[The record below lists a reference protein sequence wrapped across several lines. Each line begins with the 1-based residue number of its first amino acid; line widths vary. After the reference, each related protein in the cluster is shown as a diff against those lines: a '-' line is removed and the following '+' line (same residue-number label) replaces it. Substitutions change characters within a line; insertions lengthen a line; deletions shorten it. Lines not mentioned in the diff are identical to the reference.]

1 MSKPAKQFTQVPA
14 LRYSGTAVSVP
25 NKANFDKRP
34 TTLRT
39 TMNTS
44 RFDDKD
50 LSLDGYPEGALRS
63 SSFPV
68 SNWSS
73 VHPAGD

>member
-14 LRYSGTAVSVP
+14 LRYSGTAVSMP

-63 SSFPV
+63 
-68 SNWSS
+68 
-73 VHPAGD
+73 